1 MCLRYGGRRRGYKD
15 KTCNTEDMGLG
26 KQRIWDRSRAEG
38 AGDIGTQTLYT
49 RAQDIRD
56 TKLRRQYMERHK
68 TLDMEVQR
76 HNIKMQ
82 DKRTL
87 DIDRGQNKGHG
98 DLVT

>member
-1 MCLRYGGRRRGYKD
+1 M
-15 KTCNTEDMGLG
+15 EDMGGDTKTKHAIL
-26 KQRIWDRSRAEG
+26 KIWDLGNREY
-38 AGDIGTQTLYT
+38 GTDQGQRVQGTLGLRHCT
-49 RAQDIRD
+49 QGHKDIRD